1 MVFSTIY
8 DCEGNGYPKETL
20 DFLCERDCE
29 APRKPNNEKQIQD
42 LLCERD
48 CEAPRKPD
56 NEKQISDF

>member
-20 DFLCERDCE
+20 D
-29 APRKPNNEKQIQD
+29 

-56 NEKQISDF
+56 NEK